1 MQQPKNWSCLV
12 FVCVCFVAAVLT
24 GCEKNETCIMPANV
38 SLEEGDIVFRR
49 GGGFTSHAVLVG
61 DHGGQYSH
69 VGIVAEEG
77 GRKMIVHAVPGEP
90 DFDGDPDRVKMDT
103 PEVFFSSLKTN
114 IGEVCRVADKATA
127 RRAACKALEVYRRN
141 TLFDHDYDDRDTT
154 RMYCTELISYVYR
167 CAGMPLVGKERHRV
181 DLPML
186 HADVLY
192 PSDIYHS
199 KKLKTVFNF

>member
-69 VGIVAEEG
+69 VGIGAEEG

-127 RRAACKALEVYRRN
+127 RRAARCSTTTTATATPRGCIAPSSSAMSIVAPECRSWARN
-141 TLFDHDYDDRDTT
+141 G
-154 RMYCTELISYVYR
+154 I
-167 CAGMPLVGKERHRV
+167 A
-181 DLPML
+181 
-186 HADVLY
+186 
-192 PSDIYHS
+192 
-199 KKLKTVFNF
+199 